1 MPKFRV
7 YGTSISEDMFV
18 ATVVAISEEE
28 ARRKAENGE
37 FEDID
42 YSCEPK
48 NEFVIGDVEKIATN
62 AKGAQNPQLPDEGSV
77 CKTGRWFVCT
87 Q

>member
-7 YGTSISEDMFV
+7 YGTCISEDMFV
-18 ATVVAISEEE
+18 VTVSASSEEE

-37 FEDID
+37 YEDVD
-42 YSCEPK
+42 HWCQPK
-48 NEFVIGDVEKIATN
+48 NTFVVGDVEEIATGG
-62 AKGAQNPQLPDEGSV
+62 KGPQPSTVKRV
-77 CKTGRWFVCT
+77 CKTGRRSVCT

>member
-18 ATVVAISEEE
+18 ATIVAGSEEE

-42 YSCEPK
+42 HWCQPK
-48 NEFVIGDVEKIATN
+48 NTFVVGDVEKVATGE
-62 AKGAQNPQLPDEGSV
+62 KGSQGPRLSAEDGA
-77 CKTGRWFVCT
+77 
-87 Q
+87 